1 MAREKIISMTV
12 SNEEY
17 DILAKERTTKDGIIS
32 MSEVLRRRVFGT
44 NPTIIKETIS
54 QDIKQDIKQD
64 SKQDSKQNVKDIK
77 QDSKQTEAIKDNGWD
92 DILAGIEL

>member
-54 QDIKQDIKQD
+54 QDIKQD
-64 SKQDSKQNVKDIK
+64 
-77 QDSKQTEAIKDNGWD
+77 SKQTEAIKDNGWD

>member
-54 QDIKQDIKQD
+54 QDIKQD